1 MEPRQILRSGITAS
15 AIVHLSFLLLVI
27 FFTEVHPFSPVATE
41 PIAVDLVTP
50 EEAKEKTPE
59 PQPSPSPTPQIQ
71 IPPSS
76 DSAIDQSPK
85 SGTAGKAASSQ
96 AASSAAPS
104 SSSASNPAPSNSPAS
119 NPTPSNATSPTP
131 QPASTSPATPQ
142 QAATPP
148 QKQAASS
155 PLSADR
161 QTPAAQPAAP
171 AAAMTQ
177 AAAPPGPPPPA
188 YVPAQ
193 PDLSIKYNVLLG
205 LPVDRPGDGFDAA
218 ATQAADVG
226 SSPIAEFRRHL
237 KTCSTLPKTIAPTDK
252 LSVKLRVMM
261 TPDGK
266 LAAQPIPIEGSAS
279 PKALGLMQ
287 SAISAL
293 QACQPYAMLPADR
306 YGEWKVLDLSFTPQ
320 DFRGG

>member
-1 MEPRQILRSGITAS
+1 
-15 AIVHLSFLLLVI
+15 
-27 FFTEVHPFSPVATE
+27 
-41 PIAVDLVTP
+41 
-50 EEAKEKTPE
+50 
-59 PQPSPSPTPQIQ
+59 
-71 IPPSS
+71 
-76 DSAIDQSPK
+76 
-85 SGTAGKAASSQ
+85 
-96 AASSAAPS
+96 
-104 SSSASNPAPSNSPAS
+104 
-119 NPTPSNATSPTP
+119 
-131 QPASTSPATPQ
+131 
-142 QAATPP
+142 
-148 QKQAASS
+148 
-155 PLSADR
+155 
-161 QTPAAQPAAP
+161 
-171 AAAMTQ
+171 MTQ
-177 AAAPPGPPPPA
+177 AAAPPGPSPPA

-293 QACQPYAMLPADR
+293 QACQPYAMLPADK
-306 YGEWKVLDLSFTPQ
+306 YNEWKVLDLSFTPQ
-320 DFRGG
+320 DFSDAS